1 MPGQGQVSQS
11 QRSARFVL
19 CGRCP
24 HTLAGMTG
32 HQATK
37 DLDDVGTQGDRT
49 RQDEGRRLHT
59 RVQKGASI
67 PTSRGPLWSHRR
79 IRRCVGRTCIMAHS
93 CSIRMGRL
101 RARRLHDVH
110 RLLVG
115 LGQDFQER
123 GSDGRVAT
131 YLPDHLRVPARSQRE
146 GCQDEDIASRSMDR
160 TTSPLPHRRRT
171 GVVGWPRQ
179 LLGCWV
185 AWSLDVVRLPLS
197 WRKPRFRPFGGGLL
211 LRGSSSLR

>member
-110 RLLVG
+110 CLLVG

-123 GSDGRVAT
+123 GSDGR
-131 YLPDHLRVPARSQRE
+131 LIVPE
-146 GCQDEDIASRSMDR
+146 V
-160 TTSPLPHRRRT
+160 PRRRFFD
-171 GVVGWPRQ
+171 GHVVACHEHVRILQ
-179 LLGCWV
+179 AARNARRLLELLQKAGLTSSF
-185 AWSLDVVRLPLS
+185 ANG
-197 WRKPRFRPFGGGLL
+197 RKA
-211 LRGSSSLR
+211 LRNSP